1 MSSNAS
7 TAGSF
12 DESRFLK
19 RTRTVHFVRLGLSVI
34 ATAGAI
40 AVIACE
46 AVPLRHHQD
55 TAQWASIGL
64 ALWPLNLDVRPTIA
78 SLACGCVI
86 AVLNLAYAVVA
97 LLPSP
102 HPRIGLLNSYAMT
115 SSFAGFLT
123 ALVGVTF
130 TIYRPSASYPSGFSR
145 GETLQSWTCKWKAP
159 GGLGTAP
166 IEFSR
171 DCIATRAGF
180 GLLCTLLGLEI
191 LMALAA
197 IAGTLA
203 QRDVSRR
210 REENARIE
218 KLDFAAKQVY
228 QA

>member
-19 RTRTVHFVRLGLSVI
+19 RTRTVHLVRLGLSVI

-97 LLPSP
+97 LLPSVSLSGSFLEVKK
-102 HPRIGLLNSYAMT
+102 GLANICRSHIHVLV
-115 SSFAGFLT
+115 SS
-123 ALVGVTF
+123 
-130 TIYRPSASYPSGFSR
+130 
-145 GETLQSWTCKWKAP
+145 TL
-159 GGLGTAP
+159 
-166 IEFSR
+166 
-171 DCIATRAGF
+171 
-180 GLLCTLLGLEI
+180 
-191 LMALAA
+191 MH
-197 IAGTLA
+197 
-203 QRDVSRR
+203 
-210 REENARIE
+210 
-218 KLDFAAKQVY
+218 
-228 QA
+228 